1 MPECKVLNSS
11 MGPSHTVW
19 VPEFTVLALQPRRGI
34 QWKTSQVFQL
44 RQSRGCCYAG
54 RTALCFRCCSAA
66 ICRAW
71 LGCTFPIL
79 LIPPGTQQSQPR
91 AKASLDPRH
100 MPKDADSHTM
110 CSWPTV
116 VTGMLLTWHARGVVF
131 KNTSTQQKSE
141 SLRSARFY
149 VALGQNTKTFC
160 VPHPTATAKASCG
173 AKNSCQ
179 LGLHITNLQDSLPLK
194 IRRLCYLGKVESFY
208 LH

>member
-1 MPECKVLNSS
+1 MHWETIALKYTIGTYSLFEALPPTFMVHFLFYFFAMPECKVLNSS

-91 AKASLDPRH
+91 AKASLNPRH

-116 VTGMLLTWHARGVVF
+116 VTGMLLTWHAWGGCF
-131 KNTSTQQKSE
+131 
-141 SLRSARFY
+141 
-149 VALGQNTKTFC
+149 
-160 VPHPTATAKASCG
+160 
-173 AKNSCQ
+173 
-179 LGLHITNLQDSLPLK
+179 
-194 IRRLCYLGKVESFY
+194 
-208 LH
+208 